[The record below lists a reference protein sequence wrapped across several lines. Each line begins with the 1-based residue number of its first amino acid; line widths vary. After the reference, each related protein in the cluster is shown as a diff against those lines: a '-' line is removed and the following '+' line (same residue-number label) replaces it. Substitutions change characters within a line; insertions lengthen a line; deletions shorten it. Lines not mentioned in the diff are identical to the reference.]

1 MRQTVNSS
9 YAFMGQSG
17 GQVFHDRRLG
27 HPVLMAYA
35 DVADMARAYQV
46 IGGVPAQ
53 IQCLGDLRDGEDKG

>member
-1 MRQTVNSS
+1 MRSW
-9 YAFMGQSG
+9 GQSG

-46 IGGVPAQ
+46 IGGVPA
-53 IQCLGDLRDGEDKG
+53 RFNAWATSETERDKG